1 MEHPWR
7 LSAVSIVRKN
17 GQVPYDATDL
27 DAWAS
32 DDEDVHN
39 VVNGMRHTG
48 AASYPTNCQA
58 QAMQV
63 LECAF

>member
-7 LSAVSIVRKN
+7 LSAVPILGNNVRV
-17 GQVPYDATDL
+17 QVDATDL

-32 DDEDVHN
+32 DDEDGPN
-39 VVNGMRHTG
+39 VVNGMKHTG

-63 LECAF
+63 L